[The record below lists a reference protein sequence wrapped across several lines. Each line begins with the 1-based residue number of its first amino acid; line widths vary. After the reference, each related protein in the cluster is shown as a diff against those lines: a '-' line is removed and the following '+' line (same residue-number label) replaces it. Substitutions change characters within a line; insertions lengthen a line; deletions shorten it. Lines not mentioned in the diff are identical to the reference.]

1 MKARIKMISDALPN
15 KMINFLTICCPM
27 KAANV
32 ATAEKYRAA
41 KKVADDQ
48 DVRRQSKN
56 KKAQFIILVLWGI
69 DLP

>member
-1 MKARIKMISDALPN
+1 
-15 KMINFLTICCPM
+15 M